1 MDEKSIIIEYAK
13 GWNNLDIKYIYPH
26 LAKNVSYSSQ
36 ENYNQPVGIKD
47 VSNYIKELFRKNR
60 EAPHDIF
67 AEIGET
73 QRYPMYQVNPQ
84 PCILLSF
91 YKEQTPKALVL
102 LDIDNSKIV
111 NILVCSVAPHPSTAI
126 RLDYYPV

>member
-1 MDEKSIIIEYAK
+1 MDKKSIIIEYAK

-26 LAKNVSYSSQ
+26 LEEDVKYASQ
-36 ENYNQPVGIKD
+36 ETYIEPVGIKD
-47 VSNYIKELFRKNR
+47 VSNHLKELFRMNR
-60 EAPHDIF
+60 RADHDIF

-73 QRYPMYQVNPQ
+73 QPYPMYQVNPQ

-102 LDIDNSKIV
+102 LGIDNSKIV
-111 NILVCSVAPHPSTAI
+111 NISVCTVVPPPYTAI
-126 RLDYYPV
+126 RLGYYPV